1 MAMTEMITRD
11 TLSTFLPPA
20 GQGRDAAARAYQSPS
35 EVLGDPYLD
44 NAEKRE
50 ILAFWASDT
59 CAVDSQPS
67 LRQPPGADQ
76 PVPYR
81 EIMAALRL
89 LDGWTG
95 DGPPFGGGAAMR
107 PAPLRPVT
115 AAVSRDAGPGPR
127 EPGLDELMADPMV
140 RRLMARDGTC
150 EAEVR
155 ALLARVARVRRA
167 LPRRAA

>member
-11 TLSTFLPPA
+11 TLSSLLSPA
-20 GQGRDAAARAYQSPS
+20 GQRRDAGARAYQSPS

-44 NAEKRE
+44 NVEKRE
-50 ILAFWASDT
+50 ILAFWASDA

-107 PAPLRPVT
+107 PVSLRPVT
-115 AAVSRDAGPGPR
+115 AAVSRGAGPGPG
-127 EPGLDELMADPMV
+127 EPGLDELMADPLV
-140 RRLMARDGTC
+140 RRLMARDGTS

-155 ALLARVARVRRA
+155 ALLVRVARARQGLLRRVA
-167 LPRRAA
+167 